1 METLFT
7 ETEIQEAVGKVAE
20 ALNADYQDQH
30 VLVIGVA
37 TGAIVFLSDLMRQL
51 EMPVH
56 LELVRAKSY
65 RGTAVRPGE
74 LDIDLWGLGEDD
86 IRGCRVLLVDDIF
99 DTGRTVEALSKRLLD
114 HGASDVKTVVFLEKP
129 DRRETEM
136 LPDYV
141 GLRIPDRFVVG
152 YGLDY
157 DGRMRNLPYIA
168 AMDEEEGEDR

>member
-7 ETEIQEAVGKVAE
+7 EKEIQDAVARVAE
-20 ALNADYQDQH
+20 ALNADYRDEH

-51 EMPVH
+51 QMPVH

-65 RGTAVRPGE
+65 RGSATRPGE
-74 LDIDLWGLGEDD
+74 LDIDLWGLEEGD
-86 IRGCRVLLVDDIF
+86 IRGRRVLLVDDIF
-99 DTGRTVEALSKRLLD
+99 DTGRTLETLSQRLQA
-114 HGASDVKTVVFLEKP
+114 HGARDVKTVVFLEKP
-129 DRRETEM
+129 DRREAEM

-168 AMDEEEGEDR
+168 AIDEG

>member
-7 ETEIQEAVGKVAE
+7 ATEIREAVAEVAE
-20 ALNADYQDQH
+20 ALNADYRDQH
-30 VLVIGVA
+30 VLMIGVA

-51 EMPVH
+51 QMPVH

-65 RGTAVRPGE
+65 RGTAVRPGQ
-74 LDIDLWGLGEDD
+74 LDIDLWGLTEEE
-86 IRGCRVLLVDDIF
+86 IRGHLVLLVDDIF
-99 DTGRTVEALSKRLLD
+99 DTGRTLEALSNRLLE

-129 DRRETEM
+129 ERRETEM

-168 AMDEEEGEDR
+168 AMDEKETP

>member
-7 ETEIQEAVGKVAE
+7 ETEIQEAVSKVAE
-20 ALNADYQDQH
+20 SLNADYRDQH
-30 VLVIGVA
+30 VLMIGVA

-51 EMPVH
+51 QMPVH

-65 RGTAVRPGE
+65 RGEATRPGQ
-74 LDIDLWGLGEDD
+74 LDIDLWGLSDD
-86 IRGCRVLLVDDIF
+86 EIRGRRVLLVDDIF
-99 DTGRTVEALSKRLLD
+99 DTGRTVEALTKRLLA

-157 DGRMRNLPYIA
+157 DGRLRNLPYVA
-168 AMDEEEGEDR
+168 AMDEG

>member
-1 METLFT
+1 MDMETLFT
-7 ETEIQEAVGKVAE
+7 ETEIQTAVTEVAE
-20 ALNADYQDQH
+20 KLNADYRDQH

-51 EMPVH
+51 QMPVH

-65 RGTAVRPGE
+65 RGTAVRPVE
-74 LDIDLWGLGEDD
+74 LDIDLWGLTEDD
-86 IRGCRVLLVDDIF
+86 ICGRQILLVDDIF

-114 HGASDVKTVVFLEKP
+114 HGASDVKIVVFLEKP
-129 DRRETEM
+129 DRRETEI

-168 AMDEEEGEDR
+168 AMDGGESL

>member
-7 ETEIQEAVGKVAE
+7 ETEIREAVGRVAE
-20 ALNADYQDQH
+20 ALNADYRDEH

-51 EMPVH
+51 QMPVH

-65 RGTAVRPGE
+65 RSEAMRPGE
-74 LDIDLWGLGEDD
+74 LDIDLWGLTEDE
-86 IRGCRVLLVDDIF
+86 IRGRQVLLVDDIF
-99 DTGRTVEALSKRLLD
+99 DTGRTLESLTERLLA

-168 AMDEEEGEDR
+168 ALDG